1 MIKSKDGN
9 VKIKGE
15 RACVLADLGAIF
27 DVLIREADGID
38 VDDIKMI
45 LERAQMSTNELENL
59 LMEKLQEVIDMMRG
73 DEE

>member
-15 RACVLADLGAIF
+15 RAGVLADLGAIF

-38 VDDIKMI
+38 VDDIKTT

-59 LMEKLQEVIDMMRG
+59 LMEKLQEVIDVMRG